1 MLGHAIQT
9 ERNTTAMQLVK
20 KIKKKMFRAK
30 PINKKDGKK
39 IKALSLDSHRKWNGQ
54 ALLLCPALRKVE
66 TTGK

>member
-20 KIKKKMFRAK
+20 KILKKMFRAK

-39 IKALSLDSHRKWNGQ
+39 IKVLSLDSHRKWNGQ
-54 ALLLCPALRKVE
+54 ALLLCLALRKVE

>member
-20 KIKKKMFRAK
+20 KIKKKKMFRAK

-39 IKALSLDSHRKWNGQ
+39 IKALSLDSHRKWNG
-54 ALLLCPALRKVE
+54 
-66 TTGK
+66 